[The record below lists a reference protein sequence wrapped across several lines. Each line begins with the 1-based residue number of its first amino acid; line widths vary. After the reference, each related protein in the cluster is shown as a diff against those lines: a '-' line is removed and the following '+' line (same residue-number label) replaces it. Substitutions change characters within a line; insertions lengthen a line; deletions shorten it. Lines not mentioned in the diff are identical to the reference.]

1 MNLTGQTERNYR
13 CSFSALSRSL
23 IRCSGFLNLTK
34 CLYMSVFMKRRALT
48 HGMSLLRLSLS
59 TRFGFSS
66 WEKFSHVFSSLSL
79 FLCSH
84 PTYGD
89 GKDKVKLRFC
99 PFITSP
105 LLPPP
110 QTGRSICPKRNC
122 VCLLFLITSTGGEQ
136 RRRFVSISAHLAHL
150 SSYPFRL

>member
-105 LLPPP
+105 FLPPP
-110 QTGRSICPKRNC
+110 SNWTIKKIAFVFYFS
-122 VCLLFLITSTGGEQ
+122 LLRQVANKEDVYVF
-136 RRRFVSISAHLAHL
+136 ISSHLAHL
-150 SSYPFRL
+150 SFIKLPF